1 MKQEFN
7 TCKPM
12 TFGSMSLFVAG
23 GELVLH
29 RRIYR
34 QGRMLRGSS
43 VESVANYYLNYEED
57 ELKKFRTSAEF
68 HIKHYEN
75 FCRNKGVLKDIS
87 AEKRAEMVDRVA
99 LGLAARAADNC
110 DDDHDLSPEF
120 CNAAKQIGAA
130 LMKFHK
136 AGFKTV
142 TLHDS
147 PKLRDVVMQSYNR
160 PKVA

>member
-7 TCKPM
+7 TSKPM
-12 TFGSMSLFVAG
+12 AFGSMSLFVEG

-34 QGRMLRGSS
+34 QGRLLRGSS
-43 VESVANYYLNYEED
+43 VEGVANYYLNYESNQLEGFKN
-57 ELKKFRTSAEF
+57 LANSQ
-68 HIKHYEN
+68 IKHVES
-75 FCRNKGVLKDIS
+75 FARRRGTLKIIS
-87 AEKRAEMVDRVA
+87 PEDREKMVERVA
-99 LGLAARAADNC
+99 RDFAARHADNC

-120 CNAAKQIGAA
+120 CESAKNIGET

-147 PKLRDVVMQSYNR
+147 PHGLDVVMQSHR

>member
-1 MKQEFN
+1 MKENFN
-7 TCKPM
+7 THKPM
-12 TFGSMSLFVAG
+12 TFGSMSLFVEG

-34 QGRMLRGSS
+34 QGRMERGSS
-43 VESVANYYLNYEED
+43 VESVANYYLNYESDSIE
-57 ELKKFRTSAEF
+57 KFSRLAEMN
-68 HIKHYEN
+68 IKHFES
-75 FCRNKGVLKDIS
+75 FARKKGTLKTIS
-87 AEKRAEMVDRVA
+87 PEDREKMVDRVA
-99 LGLAARAADNC
+99 RDMAARFADNC
-110 DDDHDLSPEF
+110 DDDHDLSSEF
-120 CNAAKQIGAA
+120 CESAKNIGET

-147 PKLRDVVMQSYNR
+147 PHNLDVVMKSHR